1 MILFLAIFFLIKLS
15 LGEDSDSYDHVNTD
29 HPLPKCNP
37 YAVDP
42 DKRWGPHNILPNLYE
57 NVYRPFLDS
66 FTYAVICNTTDE
78 WGPSECHDVL
88 ENGSLQERCAY
99 VGANTTFAQYY
110 LLVQYAWTQVGDWL
124 PLPSNSNPALERT
137 TAIGILCHTVLL
149 RAGPAYE
156 RARECARMTTA
167 YQCIWANAFWL
178 MMPVAAVATVSLFS
192 LIVCVCMVCARIME

>member
-1 MILFLAIFFLIKLS
+1 MFFWIVLFLMQSS
-15 LGEDSDSYDHVNTD
+15 LGKDSDPYEHVDSN

-37 YAVDP
+37 YATDP
-42 DKRWGPHNILPNLYE
+42 DKQWGPHNILPNLYE

-88 ENGSLQERCAY
+88 EKGSLQERCAH
-99 VGANTTFAQYY
+99 VGANTTFAHYY
-110 LLVQYAWTQVGDWL
+110 LLVQYAWTRVGDWL
-124 PLPSNSNPALERT
+124 PLPSNSNPALVTT
-137 TAIGILCHTVLL
+137 TAIGTMCHTVVLKTD
-149 RAGPAYE
+149 PAYE

-178 MMPVAAVATVSLFS
+178 MVPVAAVAVMSVFS
-192 LIVCVCMVCARIME
+192 LVVFVCVMCARVME